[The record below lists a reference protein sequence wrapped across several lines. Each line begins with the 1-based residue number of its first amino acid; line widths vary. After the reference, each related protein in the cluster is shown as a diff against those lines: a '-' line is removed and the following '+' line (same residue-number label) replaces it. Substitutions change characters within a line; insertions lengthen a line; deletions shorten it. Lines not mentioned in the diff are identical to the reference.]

1 MNEQLII
8 SMKEFQIK
16 LDEII
21 IRVLLVVSMDH
32 VQDILKQDPIEKKE
46 LIFIQ
51 KNIFKPTF

>member
-21 IRVLLVVSMDH
+21 IRVLLVVLMDH
-32 VQDILKQDPIEKKE
+32 VQDILKQDPIEKK
-46 LIFIQ
+46 
-51 KNIFKPTF
+51 